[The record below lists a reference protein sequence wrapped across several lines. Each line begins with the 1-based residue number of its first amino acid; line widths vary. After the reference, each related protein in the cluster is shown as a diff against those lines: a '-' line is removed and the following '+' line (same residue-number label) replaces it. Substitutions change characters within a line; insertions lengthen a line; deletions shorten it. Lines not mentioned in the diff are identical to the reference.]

1 MKGLFA
7 HPDGDQLTMLNVYHA
22 FKSPV
27 AQADP
32 RKWCHEHFLSLRAL
46 QSADNVRQQLKRI
59 MEKSELELVS
69 TDFNDKEYYTN
80 IRRAL
85 VAGFFMQVAKKEPS
99 GKTYKTVKDDQTVL
113 LHPSTV
119 LGVDSEWV
127 VYNEFVLTTKN
138 YVRTVT
144 SVKPEWLLVCSRLP
158 SQRAILIIFQ
168 DIAPTYYDLATFQKG
183 EIKNALQRTL
193 DKINRKEAMKG
204 GGRWRSASIMIK

>member
-1 MKGLFA
+1 
-7 HPDGDQLTMLNVYHA
+7 MLNVYHA
-22 FKSPV
+22 FKGAE

-32 RKWCHEHFLSLRAL
+32 KRWCHEHFLSLRAL

-59 MEKSELELVS
+59 MEKSELDLVS
-69 TDFNDKEYYTN
+69 TDFNDKDYYTN

-99 GKTYKTVKDDQTVL
+99 GKTYKTVKDDQNVL

-144 SVKPEWLLVCSRLP
+144 SVRPEWLL
-158 SQRAILIIFQ
+158 
-168 DIAPTYYDLATFQKG
+168 
-183 EIKNALQRTL
+183 
-193 DKINRKEAMKG
+193 
-204 GGRWRSASIMIK
+204 ASLLS